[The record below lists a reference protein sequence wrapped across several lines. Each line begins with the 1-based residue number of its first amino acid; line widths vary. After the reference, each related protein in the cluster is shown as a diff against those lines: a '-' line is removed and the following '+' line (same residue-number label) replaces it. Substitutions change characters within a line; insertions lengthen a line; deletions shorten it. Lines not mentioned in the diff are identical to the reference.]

1 MKTIFVHKFNL
12 GDKVW
17 WPAILDG
24 EAIEGTV
31 TRIWCSMGRI
41 RKSIAYAVDDSDG
54 FAILNESEV
63 FATKE
68 ELFKALNHDNKN

>member
-1 MKTIFVHKFNL
+1 MKTTFAHKFNI

-17 WPAILDG
+17 RLAILDG

-31 TRIWCSMGRI
+31 TRIWCSMDHI

-68 ELFKALNHDNKN
+68 EAIQYYKNSQ